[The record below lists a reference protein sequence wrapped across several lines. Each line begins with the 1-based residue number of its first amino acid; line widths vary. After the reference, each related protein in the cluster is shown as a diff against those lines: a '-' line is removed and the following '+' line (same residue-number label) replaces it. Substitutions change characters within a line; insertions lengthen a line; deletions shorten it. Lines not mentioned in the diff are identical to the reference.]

1 MVSKETARMSIS
13 LDQELSLHGYALELR
28 TLRSQILAGN
38 LANIETPGYQAR
50 DLDYQ
55 SIMNSVAQS
64 LDAQQQAESST
75 ATAVPMPSGD
85 DLLYRIP
92 YQVSEDGNTAEL
104 GPEQTRFTQNAMDF
118 QTSLT
123 FLNMKISGLKEAI
136 TGE

>member
-1 MVSKETARMSIS
+1 MSIS
-13 LDQELSLHGYALELR
+13 LDQELGLHGYALELR
-28 TLRSQILAGN
+28 SMRSQILAGN

-50 DLDYQ
+50 DIDYQ

-64 LDAQQQAESST
+64 LDASSPT
-75 ATAVPMPSGD
+75 DSSSVVSQPQVSAD

-92 YQVSEDGNTAEL
+92 YQVSQDGNTAEL

-123 FLNMKISGLKEAI
+123 FLNMKIAGLKEAI
-136 TGE
+136 KGE

>member
-1 MVSKETARMSIS
+1 MSIS
-13 LDQELSLHGYALELR
+13 LDQELGLHGYALELR
-28 TLRSQILAGN
+28 SMRSQILAGN

-50 DLDYQ
+50 DIDYQ
-55 SIMNSVAQS
+55 SIMSSVAQS
-64 LDAQQQAESST
+64 LDSRAQTDSNAVASQSPLST
-75 ATAVPMPSGD
+75 D

-92 YQVSEDGNTAEL
+92 YQVSQDGNTAEL

-136 TGE
+136 KGE

>member
-1 MVSKETARMSIS
+1 MSIS
-13 LDQELSLHGYALELR
+13 LDQELSLHGYALEVR

-38 LANIETPGYQAR
+38 LANIETPGYQAC

-55 SIMNSVAQS
+55 SIMSSVAQS
-64 LDAQQQAESST
+64 LDAQQAGNSA
-75 ATAVPMPSGD
+75 ATAVPLPSSD

>member
-1 MVSKETARMSIS
+1 MSIS
-13 LDQELSLHGYALELR
+13 LDQELGLHGYALELR
-28 TLRSQILAGN
+28 SMRSQILAGN

-50 DLDYQ
+50 DIDYQ

-64 LDAQQQAESST
+64 LDATSQTNSSSI
-75 ATAVPMPSGD
+75 VSQPSLSAD

-92 YQVSEDGNTAEL
+92 YQVSQDGNTAEL

-136 TGE
+136 KGE

>member
-1 MVSKETARMSIS
+1 MNIS
-13 LDQELSLHGYALELR
+13 LDQELGLHGYALELR
-28 TLRSQILAGN
+28 SIRSQILAGN

-50 DLDYQ
+50 DIDYQ

-64 LDAQQQAESST
+64 LDVTSQTDRNSVVSQPQVST
-75 ATAVPMPSGD
+75 D

-92 YQVSEDGNTAEL
+92 YQVSQDGNTAEL

-136 TGE
+136 KGE

>member
-1 MVSKETARMSIS
+1 MSIS
-13 LDQELSLHGYALELR
+13 LDQELGLHGYALELR
-28 TLRSQILAGN
+28 SMRSQILAGN

-50 DLDYQ
+50 DIDYQ

-64 LDAQQQAESST
+64 LDATSQTDNSSVVSQPQVST
-75 ATAVPMPSGD
+75 D

-92 YQVSEDGNTAEL
+92 YQVSQDGNTAEL

-136 TGE
+136 KGE

>member
-1 MVSKETARMSIS
+1 MSIS
-13 LDQELSLHGYALELR
+13 LDQELGLHGYALELR
-28 TLRSQILAGN
+28 SMRSQILAGN

-50 DLDYQ
+50 DIDYQ

-64 LDAQQQAESST
+64 LDATSQTDNSAVVSQPQVST
-75 ATAVPMPSGD
+75 D

-92 YQVSEDGNTAEL
+92 YQVSQDGNTAEL

-136 TGE
+136 KGE